1 MIKLKFY
8 IYFLFNCESKRSLS
22 GEERVIDVSV
32 FKKRVGRKESIER
45 SGVNDNLQNT
55 SQEGF

>member
-22 GEERVIDVSV
+22 GEERVIYVSV
-32 FKKRVGRKESIER
+32 FKKESEEKI
-45 SGVNDNLQNT
+45 L
-55 SQEGF
+55 